1 MSDPLI
7 YHTPHLYRI
16 YMIKGKNGGDKRWK
30 HKFKCHL
37 SKCDVRCERL
47 RFFALQWKCKIW
59 GMIFQ
64 IPFPASGSEGHR
76 CPRARAISHSWLGVI
91 HILLT
96 RGLIEGSRS
105 GFQCMNCPL
114 RKNSVRNSLSRMRKN
129 ASPAPPMSLLSPH
142 YDTEKLYFIANVHR
156 HKRPI
161 RAWNP
166 LNGLLSNTC
175 VSVFQSTVA
184 AQTRLPWAVRR
195 KGDPRRQGGIPEGA
209 LDPQVTHRWSGQEH
223 NGAMMPK
230 GTLSPDPSYMRNPAW
245 NSIDGKNLKCAPLIQ
260 EHNKCWKLSSLHA
273 RPLDGG
279 VFYVSVSS
287 VAPEMAS
294 ILKKKYVFKEA

>member
-1 MSDPLI
+1 MFAANDCDFLRYNENVKSDSVPSFRFWRPPVPKSQSDFPFMARCNT
-7 YHTPHLYRI
+7 HTAHQGSHWGQSLRLS
-16 YMIKGKNGGDKRWK
+16 MHELSSEKEQCS
-30 HKFKCHL
+30 KFIEQDEEKCL
-37 SKCDVRCERL
+37 SC
-47 RFFALQWKCKIW
+47 
-59 GMIFQ
+59 
-64 IPFPASGSEGHR
+64 
-76 CPRARAISHSWLGVI
+76 
-91 HILLT
+91 
-96 RGLIEGSRS
+96 
-105 GFQCMNCPL
+105 
-114 RKNSVRNSLSRMRKN
+114 
-129 ASPAPPMSLLSPH
+129 PPMSLLSPH